1 MQRSTSEVTTRDGEQ
16 VPVAIVYR
24 RDSFR
29 RDGTAPLLQ
38 YGYGAYGLSSDP
50 AFSSSTLSLLDR
62 GFVYAIAQVRGGQER
77 GRRWYDSGRL
87 LQKRNSFHDFID
99 VTEFLVRE
107 RYADPRRVF
116 ARGGSAGGLL
126 VASVVNMAPHLYRG
140 SRGARPVRR
149 RRDDDA
155 R

>member
-1 MQRSTSEVTTRDGEQ
+1 M
-16 VPVAIVYR
+16 PVAIVYR
-24 RDSFR
+24 RDAFR

-87 LQKRNSFHDFID
+87 LQKRNSFNDFID
-99 VTEFLVRE
+99 VTRLPGRAK
-107 RYADPRRVF
+107 RYADPARVF

-126 VASVVNMAPHLYRG
+126 VAAVANMAPRAV
-140 SRGARPVRR
+140 SRRRGARAVRR
-149 RRDDDA
+149 RRHDDA
-155 R
+155 G